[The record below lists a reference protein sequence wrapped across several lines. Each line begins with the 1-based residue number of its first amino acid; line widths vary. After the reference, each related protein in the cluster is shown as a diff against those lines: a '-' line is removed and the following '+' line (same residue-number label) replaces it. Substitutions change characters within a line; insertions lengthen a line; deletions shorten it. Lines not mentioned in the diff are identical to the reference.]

1 MVADAIGLINFSFG
15 TTSVFGATP
24 TFGANAAVAKI
35 IPEPGTAALLSLG
48 LAVLAMRRRQPN

>member
-15 TTSVFGATP
+15 AVFMFGATP

-35 IPEPGTAALLSLG
+35 IPEPGTAALLGLG
-48 LAVLAMRRRQPN
+48 LIVLAMRRRQPN

>member
-15 TTSVFGATP
+15 AVFMFGATP

-35 IPEPGTAALLSLG
+35 IPEPGTAALLGLG
-48 LAVLAMRRRQPN
+48 